1 MNLYRMMK
9 RLVFPTLRIRRM
21 SAVLIALLAV
31 GFGLARYAPL
41 AAGFGADGEISSAG
55 QQTVL
60 AEDPFGV
67 ELERGVFLVAARKL
81 GDPRFRET
89 VVLLINYGPD
99 GAVGLIINRPTEVLL
114 STVLPRIAGIEKR
127 TDVVYYGGPVQ
138 GDRMLML
145 IRARTKPGDS
155 GRVLEDVYVSESRA
169 TLERLIKKPKK
180 QERFRIYAG
189 LAGWAPGQ
197 LDFEMARG
205 DWHISSAD
213 AQTIFEKKHDA
224 IWPELIR
231 RSSAITV
238 WTTRPG
244 SLLVLRPG

>member
-1 MNLYRMMK
+1 MDNSEQRENLKNNVRRYG
-9 RLVFPTLRIRRM
+9 LR
-21 SAVLIALLAV
+21 SSLAV
-31 GFGLARYAPL
+31 AVVVLGIVLGAFSLLSPASAIIADYELARTPDYPAAPEPD
-41 AAGFGADGEISSAG
+41 AFER
-55 QQTVL
+55 
-60 AEDPFGV
+60 
-67 ELERGVFLVAARKL
+67 ELEKGVFLVASRKL
-81 GDPRFRET
+81 RDPRFRES
-89 VVLLINYGPD
+89 VVLLINYGRE
-99 GAVGLIINRPTEVLL
+99 GAAGLIINRPTEELL
-114 STVLPRIAGIEKR
+114 ADALPNIAGIKKR

-145 IRARTKPGDS
+145 IRARTKPKDS
-155 GRVLEDVYVSESRA
+155 GSVLEDVYVSESRA

-180 QERFRIYAG
+180 KEQFRIYAG

-213 AQTIFEKKHDA
+213 AQTIFEKKHTT

-238 WTTRPG
+238 WNTRPD
-244 SLLVLRPG
+244 SLI